1 MSKPYLATPARTR
14 EIMEKY
20 HFAFKKSLGQNFIV
34 DLNILRNIIHHAGI
48 DQHSGVIEIGPG
60 FGALTEQLAIHA
72 EKVIAF
78 EIDQRLLPILAETLK
93 DYDNI
98 HIIHQDILK
107 ADIHQAIETHFRPDQ
122 NIHIVANLPYYI
134 TTPILMKVLTDRLPI
149 ENMTI
154 MIQKE
159 VADRIAAQPN
169 NKHYGS
175 LSIAVQ
181 YYTRAE
187 VVMNVPKT
195 VFKPEPNVE
204 SSVLKLTMRKEPPV
218 QVVDED
224 LFFSVVRACFA
235 HRRKTIRNN
244 LTRFDTDPA
253 FKQAIDDIF
262 NQANMAGS
270 RRAESL
276 TMAEFAQLANAIASF
291 RFQD

>member
-262 NQANMAGS
+262 NQANIAGS

>member
-159 VADRIAAQPN
+159 VAERIAAQPN

-262 NQANMAGS
+262 NQANIAGS